1 MHFQG
6 GITNLLNLHSSANM
20 LHLEPEL
27 WSRHLATIS
36 TVYHHLV
43 FHCHRR
49 RLCPHTGSSLLTWPL
64 CCVVSGWRRRMPLLL
79 PPCRVLA
86 PGTWVRSLRLVLPH
100 PSPHLLPAGSLVCGL
115 IWSQARVNLGSAQP
129 QGSGSHPMKPGGSTA
144 GVLNVNIITKKN

>member
-1 MHFQG
+1 MCKVWDSEPGLG
-6 GITNLLNLHSSANM
+6 GA
-20 LHLEPEL
+20 PEAL
-27 WSRHLATIS
+27 WDALP
-36 TVYHHLV
+36 
-43 FHCHRR
+43 RR
-49 RLCPHTGSSLLTWPL
+49 RLRPRTGSSLLTWPL
-64 CCVVSGWRRRMPLLL
+64 CCVVSGWRRMPLLL

-144 GVLNVNIITKKN
+144 RVDLASTCRFADFAGFSLKSFFLLS